1 MSTATDT
8 IVAPA
13 TPFGY
18 GGIAV
23 IRLSGPSSKN
33 IARAIT
39 FLSDGKKPSFKPRQ
53 STHVLI
59 AEKSGKTF
67 DEGLI
72 TFFKSPNSYTGLL
85 FYVQLLGYRDMKFQK
100 NLPRY
105 KNLVT

>member
-39 FLSDGKKPSFKPRQ
+39 FLSGEKKPPFKPRQ
-53 STHVLI
+53 ATHVLI
-59 AEKSGKTF
+59 VEKNGKTF

-72 TFFKSPNSYTGLL
+72 TFFKSPNSYTGEDS
-85 FYVQLLGYRDMKFQK
+85 FEISCHGNPTIVHKIIG
-100 NLPRY
+100 
-105 KNLVT
+105 

>member
-39 FLSDGKKPSFKPRQ
+39 FLSG
-53 STHVLI
+53 
-59 AEKSGKTF
+59 EK
-67 DEGLI
+67 
-72 TFFKSPNSYTGLL
+72 
-85 FYVQLLGYRDMKFQK
+85 
-100 NLPRY
+100 
-105 KNLVT
+105 